1 MNIKK
6 IIKIFFIIL
15 FSLAL
20 ILFIYSK
27 SIKTSKDNEL
37 LPEISQE
44 EVYNSNIIKD
54 INYTT
59 KDTEGNE
66 YIITALQGEIDYSNT
81 NILFLTEVKANI
93 NLVNSEKINITS
105 DYGKYNSNN
114 YDTILQKM

>member
-27 SIKTSKDNEL
+27 STKAPKETEL

-59 KDTEGNE
+59 KDAEGNE
-66 YIITALQGEIDYSNT
+66 YIITALKGEIDYANT
-81 NILFLTEVKANI
+81 NVLFLTEVKAI
-93 NLVNSEKINITS
+93 IKLVNSENCSSFTPSSITLRRCS
-105 DYGKYNSNN
+105 S
-114 YDTILQKM
+114 